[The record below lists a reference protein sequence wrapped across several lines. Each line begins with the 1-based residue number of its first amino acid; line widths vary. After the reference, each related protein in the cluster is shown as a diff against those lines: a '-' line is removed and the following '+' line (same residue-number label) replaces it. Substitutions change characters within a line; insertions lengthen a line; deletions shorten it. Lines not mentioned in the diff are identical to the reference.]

1 MTSAP
6 AWIANRPRRWRA
18 VPFRYLYRRTK
29 RVGYENET
37 LLSVYRDHGVVDKS
51 SRSDNFNN
59 ASEDLGLYQLVDIGD
74 LAINKMKAW
83 QGSVAVSP
91 IRGIV
96 SPAYFVYT
104 PTHHEHSGFLHY
116 LLRSAEYVRLYQL
129 YSKGIRVNQ
138 WDLDPSVHGS
148 MPVLLPPVEEQ
159 RRIAEFLDRE
169 TAQIDELIAKQ
180 EQLISTLAERL
191 DSRWSELF
199 VGLGREHGLTPV
211 RRLIRSIVDGPFGSS
226 LTSAHYV
233 DEGHRVI
240 RLGNLGIWAFKDNDK
255 AFIDTEYAETLAAHA
270 VRSGDVLVAGLGDEK
285 VPLGRACV
293 APDGLGPAIVKADCY
308 RVRPSHGVAPEYLA
322 WALSAPPTRDQFQLL
337 SRGTTRSRLN
347 TTVVREA
354 RVPFPSVWEQ
364 ERVTHE
370 FKIMIADHERL
381 AACAE
386 GVKSLLAER
395 RQALISA
402 AVTGQ
407 IDVGGAS

>member
-1 MTSAP
+1 MTSTP
-6 AWIANRPRRWRA
+6 AWIADRPRNWRA
-18 VPFRYLYRRTK
+18 IPFRYLYRRTK

-51 SRSDNFNN
+51 TRSDNFNN
-59 ASEDLGLYQLVDIGD
+59 ASEDLGPYQLVNVGD

-104 PTHHEHSGFLHY
+104 PTHHEHSGYLHY
-116 LLRSAEYVRLYQL
+116 LLRSAEYTRLYQL

-180 EQLISTLAERL
+180 EQLISTLAERRSAAVTKQVL
-191 DSRWSELF
+191 GAPRWELQPLRWEIEFITSGSRGWAEFYSDTGAPFIRIGNLPRQSLELK
-199 VGLGREHGLTPV
+199 RDD
-211 RRLIRSIVDGPFGSS
+211 IQ
-226 LTSAHYV
+226 YV
-233 DEGHRVI
+233 DIPAGTEGVRAVTQEGDLLFSITAYLGSVSVVDSADAGSYVSQHVALV
-240 RLGNLGIWAFKDNDK
+240 RLRARRFLPRYVGYVALSVFGQQQLALGAYGGTKIQLSLEDIKSF
-255 AFIDTEYAETLAAHA
+255 
-270 VRSGDVLVAGLGDEK
+270 V
-285 VPLGRACV
+285 VP
-293 APDGLGPAIVKADCY
+293 
-308 RVRPSHGVAPEYLA
+308 RPS
-322 WALSAPPTRDQFQLL
+322 LSEQEQI
-337 SRGTTRSRLN
+337 
-347 TTVVREA
+347 VRELDDLL
-354 RVPFPSVWEQ
+354 
-364 ERVTHE
+364 
-370 FKIMIADHERL
+370 ADTDQL
-381 AACAE
+381 IGAAGSAI
-386 GVKSLLAER
+386 SLLRER

>member
-6 AWIANRPRRWRA
+6 AWIANRPPRWRA

-59 ASEDLGLYQLVDIGD
+59 ASEDLGLYQLVDVGD

-96 SPAYFVYT
+96 SPAYFVYA

-116 LLRSAEYVRLYQL
+116 LFRSAEYVRLYQL

-180 EQLISTLAERL
+180 EQLISTLAERRQAAIDL
-191 DSRWSELF
+191 AIERGSSGAASGPLKFFGSIRY
-199 VGLGREHGLTPV
+199 GLGEPPSYAEEGTALIRATNVVGDGTISDRGMVFVDPDDIPPSRIVWLRSGDIVVVRSGANTGDVALVTDKYAGSIAGFDMVFRPDAKLVPEYALACLLSSPV
-211 RRLIRSIVDGPFGSS
+211 RR
-226 LTSAHYV
+226 AQ
-233 DEGHRVI
+233 
-240 RLGNLGIWAFKDNDK
+240 
-255 AFIDTEYAETLAAHA
+255 IDLMRMRAAQPH
-270 VRSGDVLVAGLGDEK
+270 
-285 VPLGRACV
+285 
-293 APDGLGPAIVKADCY
+293 
-308 RVRPSHGVAPEYLA
+308 
-322 WALSAPPTRDQFQLL
+322 LSAPEL
-337 SRGTTRSRLN
+337 G
-347 TTVVREA
+347 
-354 RVPFPSVWEQ
+354 
-364 ERVTHE
+364 
-370 FKIMIADHERL
+370 
-381 AACAE
+381 
-386 GVKSLLAER
+386 GVKVSVPDVSCQKMIVTELAPKLSLLAELASDARKSIDLLRER

-402 AVTGQ
+402 AVTGR